1 MNIFFNQFGAYSAKL
16 RPEDLTP
23 LTSEIEKIKNNPENA
38 TQWNKKLAGNIRK
51 EFVLTDCHEYMEKYL
66 LPLIAEYDKSVN
78 YLNSINILTGN
89 YPLVLENIWVN
100 FQEKTEFNPI
110 HSHSGIYSFVIW
122 IKIPY
127 TIEDEIKLSPG
138 HNSNMP
144 VAGTFNFYYVN
155 DLGRI
160 SHKTIPADSSYEN
173 TIMVFPSQ
181 LNHCVYPFYSS
192 DEYRIS
198 VSGNFKLKVD

>member
-51 EFVLTDCHEYMEKYL
+51 EFVLTDCREYMERYL